1 MKHFLTLAFVA
12 TSASCFAQIDYPEA
26 SGMVFERK
34 HEVRLG
40 TIKLL
45 AGNSLDLGYERVLD
59 RNRGFGANLLIGFDD
74 YDSDFN
80 QNFSLSPYYRFY
92 FSKSEE
98 YGAKGMFVEGFAD
111 FYTGKSIDYEFYY
124 NYLPDPDS
132 HYYYEPK
139 KKNFFDIAAGVAL
152 GYKWVNTIGFVLE
165 MKAGYGRNLLQENP
179 NAAGIFRGDFSVG
192 YRF

>member
-1 MKHFLTLAFVA
+1 MKHYLTLAFAAV
-12 TSASCFAQIDYPEA
+12 SASGFAQVDYPES
-26 SGMVFERK
+26 SGLVFDRK
-34 HEVRLG
+34 HEVRIG

-45 AGNSLDLGYERVLD
+45 TGNSLDLGYERVLD
-59 RNRGFGANLLIGFDD
+59 RNRGFGANLLIGFED
-74 YDSDFN
+74 YNSDFN

-111 FYTGKSIDYEFYY
+111 FYTGKKYSYEDY
-124 NYLPDPDS
+124 NILPYPGN
-132 HYYYEPK
+132 YYYEPRK
-139 KKNFFDIAAGVAL
+139 KTFFDIAAGVAL